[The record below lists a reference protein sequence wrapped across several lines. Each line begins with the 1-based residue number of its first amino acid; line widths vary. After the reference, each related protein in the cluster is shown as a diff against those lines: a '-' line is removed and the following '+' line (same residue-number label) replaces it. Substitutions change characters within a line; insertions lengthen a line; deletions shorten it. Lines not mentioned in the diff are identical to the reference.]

1 MQRLL
6 DIKTTQLEMVQDRG
20 YNLSPKEA
28 EILGMDVDRFTKYI
42 EGISDPRSKKIWSVL
57 SNIYTAPNPDGSQ
70 KIIVIFYAG
79 RDDNKKQIAGDTI
92 KTFIDVVRTQNAH
105 EAVLIADAI
114 LATEGSK
121 QLRTILPPEK
131 RQIFYDQELTYN
143 PIRHVDT
150 PKHELLPDPEAI
162 QVLEELKVD
171 KQNLLIIKADDIV
184 VRYYGWKPCGIVKVL
199 RYDYSISILTPHS
212 INYRVIIE

>member
-1 MQRLL
+1 M
-6 DIKTTQLEMVQDRG
+6 
-20 YNLSPKEA
+20 
-28 EILGMDVDRFTKYI
+28 
-42 EGISDPRSKKIWSVL
+42 
-57 SNIYTAPNPDGSQ
+57 PDTRQ
-70 KIIVIFYAG
+70 
-79 RDDNKKQIAGDTI
+79 KQIAGDTI
-92 KTFIDVVRTQNAH
+92 KTFIPSGPNSKCH

-114 LATEGSK
+114 LATEAK
-121 QLRTILPPEK
+121 QMITNPPTQK

-184 VRYYGWKPCGIVKVL
+184 VRYYGWEPVKDIVKVL
-199 RYDYSISILTPHS
+199 AMITPSASSLHIPS
-212 INYRVIIE
+212 IIELLSNKS